1 MIMRVYEQAKQ
12 VQALSKVIVATDD
25 ERIYKHIKDFGG
37 NVMMTSTDHQS
48 GTDRCGEVNAESE
61 TQFDIIVN
69 MQGDEPFIQP
79 AQLELLLTAFQDP
92 VIEIATLAKRI
103 TAPEE
108 IENPNIV
115 KVVFS
120 SEHDALYFSRS
131 AIPFP
136 RNRYENYFKHIGI
149 YAFRSE
155 ILSEIVK
162 LEQTP
167 LEIAESLEQL
177 RWLENG
183 YQIRIVE
190 TEIETIAIDTLED
203 LEKIVSK

>member
-12 VQALSKVIVATDD
+12 VQAFSKVIVATDD
-25 ERIYKHIKDFGG
+25 ERIYKHIKDLGG
-37 NVMMTSTDHQS
+37 DVMMTSTDHQS

-203 LEKIVSK
+203 LEKIIS